1 MLLDGITQLQ
11 RAKRILENSHIHE
24 KLGAK
29 FFQKDVESE
38 NPKFCFLPEGFGI
51 PHDNTMAETGA
62 LGNAV
67 LEVLSSLVSAGTL
80 HINDKRRK
88 RREGNT

>member
-1 MLLDGITQLQ
+1 M
-11 RAKRILENSHIHE
+11 KS
-24 KLGAK
+24 GAK
-29 FFQKDVESE
+29 FVQKDVQSE
-38 NPKFCFLPEGFGI
+38 NPTFCFPPEGFSI

-88 RREGNT
+88 RREGNM